1 MMRAITIALT
11 ILCFLSMGLS
21 ASLHAQPPTGGPCVQ
36 ITAECKQ
43 AGFEA
48 NGAKMGIGLALDC
61 IRPIIAGTQQRK
73 QATKPLPQ
81 IDPKI
86 VAACK
91 AQRPNFGRG
100 GEAQ

>member
-1 MMRAITIALT
+1 MRAATIALT
-11 ILCFLSMGLS
+11 ILCFLSTGL
-21 ASLHAQPPTGGPCVQ
+21 AAPLRAQSPAGGPCAQ

-48 NGAKMGIGLALDC
+48 NGAKMGIGLAVDC
-61 IRPIIAGTQQRK
+61 IRPIIAGTEQRK

-81 IDPKI
+81 IDPGI

-100 GEAQ
+100 GGAQ

>member
-1 MMRAITIALT
+1 MRAATIALT
-11 ILCFLSMGLS
+11 ILCFLSTGL
-21 ASLHAQPPTGGPCVQ
+21 AAPLRAQSLAGGPCAQ

-48 NGAKMGIGLALDC
+48 NGAKMGIAVDC
-61 IRPIIAGTQQRK
+61 IRPIMAGTEQRK

-81 IDPKI
+81 IDPGI

-100 GEAQ
+100 NGAQ